1 MHFEQYAKILGD
13 TLFEAKVKAEKTYG
27 KDNFTVITSKKIKHP
42 IYLGLGY
49 KEMFELTIGIKGK
62 KAVVTEVPLRPS
74 PSIEISTARTADF
87 NSLQSQER
95 VVAVKSI
102 TEESPQIRPAKA
114 TLQGLRA
121 YNNSSKPTSMRNV
134 HGLRS
139 NQEGTADPK
148 PQKLLNDQC
157 IASEQ
162 IDEILSEILA
172 VKETRK
178 RQEKIS
184 GNLKCPAS
192 ATTDNF
198 VKPTMPI
205 EPSFSDDSRLSA
217 YEQRLN
223 EMFEILRN
231 LNQRVGNSIQKE
243 IPDLPE
249 GLFQVKKNLLEIE
262 TPLEVADQ
270 LIFELKQ
277 ELPQYALQRQDQALQ
292 HTSRWLEK
300 TIRFSPDPEFQ
311 NPQGPKVIALIG
323 PTGVGKTTTIA
334 KIAASYGLN
343 FKKKLSIALFTLDTY
358 RIGAADQLQQYAQII
373 DVDMEI
379 IYSPE
384 DIDAAIDRHADK
396 DLIIID
402 TAGRCQ
408 KDSIE
413 IRELRNFLHRLP
425 RNDKYLVLS
434 ATAKYTD
441 MLETV
446 HCFDKVGFEHLIFTK
461 TDETNT
467 FGPLLAIL
475 VKTGKSLA
483 YITNGQKVPDDFRKA
498 SFQFFN
504 GRLFPQTG
512 PKEGIFS
519 DMPDSD
525 LF

>member
-1 MHFEQYAKILGD
+1 MHFEQYTKVLGD

-27 KDNFTVITSKKIKHP
+27 KDNFTIISTKKIKHP

-62 KAVVTEVPLRPS
+62 KSIVTEVPLRPS
-74 PSIEISTARTADF
+74 PSIEISSSRATDF
-87 NSLQSQER
+87 NTLHESEKIGTVKAAPKER
-95 VVAVKSI
+95 VP
-102 TEESPQIRPAKA
+102 EIRPAKA
-114 TLQGLRA
+114 TLHGLQA
-121 YNNSSKPTSMRNV
+121 YTASTKPTSMRNV

-139 NQEGTADPK
+139 NQEGSAEPK

-157 IASEQ
+157 IPSEQ

-184 GNLKCPAS
+184 GTLKCPAQNS
-192 ATTDNF
+192 
-198 VKPTMPI
+198 VKQAMPI
-205 EPSFSDDSRLSA
+205 DPTFTDDSRLSI

-231 LNQRVGNSIQKE
+231 LNQRVGNSIEKE

-262 TPLEVADQ
+262 TPLEIADQ
-270 LIFELKQ
+270 LIFELKH

-292 HTSRWLEK
+292 YTSRWLEK
-300 TIRFSPDPEFQ
+300 TIRISPDPEFQ
-311 NPQGPKVIALIG
+311 NPEGPKVIALIG

-379 IYSPE
+379 IYNPE
-384 DIDAAIDRHADK
+384 DVDAAIERHADK

-413 IRELRNFLHRLP
+413 ICELRNFLDRLP
-425 RNDKYLVLS
+425 RSDKYLVLS

-446 HCFDKVGFEHLIFTK
+446 HCFDKVGFDHLIFTK

-504 GRLFPQTG
+504 ARLFPQANA
-512 PKEGIFS
+512 KESVFS
-519 DMPDSD
+519 DIPDAD

>member
-1 MHFEQYAKILGD
+1 MHYEQYVKVQGD

-49 KEMFELTIGIKGK
+49 KEMFEITIGIKGRK
-62 KAVVTEVPLRPS
+62 NIVTEVPIRPS
-74 PSIEISTARTADF
+74 PSIELSTPRQSSASAAVAEDFSAPAAQKRNISKAP
-87 NSLQSQER
+87 E
-95 VVAVKSI
+95 
-102 TEESPQIRPAKA
+102 IRPASSS
-114 TLQGLRA
+114 LHGIRA
-121 YNNSSKPTSMRNV
+121 YNSTPRPTSMRNV

-139 NQEGTADPK
+139 NQEGSAEPQS
-148 PQKLLNDQC
+148 QKLLNEQC

-162 IDEILSEILA
+162 IDEILSEIIA

-178 RQEKIS
+178 RQEKMA
-184 GNLKCPAS
+184 GTLKSAKNAAPRPQPFSAPAVE
-192 ATTDNF
+192 D
-198 VKPTMPI
+198 P
-205 EPSFSDDSRLSA
+205 RLGI

-231 LNQRVGNSIQKE
+231 LNQRVGTSLEKEVPSI
-243 IPDLPE
+243 PE
-249 GLFQVKKNLLEIE
+249 GLFQVKKNLLDIE
-262 TPLEVADQ
+262 TPLEIADQ

-277 ELPQYALQRQDQALQ
+277 ELPQFALQRQDQALQ
-292 HTSRWLEK
+292 YTSRWLEK
-300 TIRFSPDPEFQ
+300 TIRFSPDPEFN
-311 NPQGPKVIALIG
+311 NPTGPKVIALIG

-379 IYSPE
+379 VYHPD
-384 DIDAAIDRHADK
+384 DIDPAIERHLDK

-413 IRELRNFLHRLP
+413 ICELRNFLDRLP
-425 RNDKYLVLS
+425 TSDKYLVLS
-434 ATAKYTD
+434 ATTKYTD

-498 SFQFFN
+498 DFHFFN
-504 GRLFPQTG
+504 SRLFPKAVVDESKPSG
-512 PKEGIFS
+512 EF
-519 DMPDSD
+519 DSN